1 MFLCLQVVIA
11 IFRYISGSLKTEK
24 LLQQQIPKNQ
34 KELIKNYQFKNIEQI
49 ERYFLKLTMLEID
62 SIR

>member
-11 IFRYISGSLKTEK
+11 IFRYISESLKTEE
-24 LLQQQIPKNQ
+24 LLQQRKPKNQ
-34 KELIKNYQFKNIEQI
+34 KKMIKNYQFKNIEQI